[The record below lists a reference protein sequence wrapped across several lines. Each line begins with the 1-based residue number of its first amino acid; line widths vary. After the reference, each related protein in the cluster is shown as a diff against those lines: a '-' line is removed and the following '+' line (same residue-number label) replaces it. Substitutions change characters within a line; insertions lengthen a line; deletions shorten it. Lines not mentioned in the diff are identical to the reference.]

1 MITFNT
7 RHTIDEKYIDNAL
20 HKLVTAHARLGLP
33 LVITDTW
40 YLDGKPIP
48 HQHVLNAIWRYERLH
63 GGLHEGI
70 SFAHEP
76 LARPLNEVLTQLCK
90 NIDNHIQAEEFNT
103 PRYSLVKEDNHTA
116 SRSFHTAKPGPARQS
131 RAFAKMHPTAAA
143 LRHYAHYFDV
153 LTWRWVYNTVYR
165 DALRATENEA
175 RKLDPT

>member
-48 HQHVLNAIWRYERLH
+48 HQHVLNAIWLYERLH
-63 GGLHEGI
+63 GGKHGGV
-70 SFAHEP
+70 SFTTSSSP
-76 LARPLNEVLTQLCK
+76 TMQTLLDGLTQLCK
-90 NIDNHIQAEEFNT
+90 KEEFNT

>member
-1 MITFNT
+1 MIIFNT

-20 HKLVTAHARLGLP
+20 HKLVTAHARIGMP

-48 HQHVLNAIWRYERLH
+48 HQHVLNAIWLYERLH
-63 GGLHEGI
+63 GGKHGGV
-70 SFAHEP
+70 SFTTSSSPAMQT
-76 LARPLNEVLTQLCK
+76 LLDGLTQLCK
-90 NIDNHIQAEEFNT
+90 KEEFNT

-116 SRSFHTAKPGPARQS
+116 EGAFDRQA
-131 RAFAKMHPTAAA
+131 RAFAEMYHPTVKA